1 MADRPGFDI
10 QPLLDV
16 LAKGD
21 VELRFRDGRSL
32 KAHSQKLSLASNGI
46 LRDLIEDVLE
56 REIHAKRRRMDQEG
70 GTSPSSI
77 DNTPGVTVRL
87 IVWI

>member
-1 MADRPGFDI
+1 MDDTPAFDI

-16 LAKGD
+16 LARGD
-21 VELRFRDGRSL
+21 IELRFRDGRSI

-46 LRDLIEDVLE
+46 LRNLIEDVLE
-56 REIHAKRRRMDQEG
+56 REIHAKRRRMDQEVG
-70 GTSPSSI
+70 ASSSSI
-77 DNTPGVTVRL
+77 DNTAGVTVRL